1 MSHLVDALCLFVLIL
16 GIVLSLYGA
25 NYYDAVIGWIGVY
38 LFIGGILVWLFLYV
52 YERLKSK

>member
-1 MSHLVDALCLFVLIL
+1 MSHLVDALCLFVVIL